1 IVNDAAGRQARKP
14 LAIEVGPPPPPLS
27 IRTETLPQAV
37 QGLPYNASF
46 EASGGIGPY
55 VWNIES
61 GALPDGLTM
70 NAAGVITGRAT
81 TSGAT
86 SFVIRVRDSL
96 GTASSKSLFLIV
108 TAPPPPLVIQTISL
122 PETTAERP
130 YTQNLQASGGIP
142 PYNWSIASGSLGSG
156 LNLSASGLI
165 SGTPA
170 SAGTSVFFV
179 RAPIW
184 RKKPET

>member
-61 GALPDGLTM
+61 GALPDDLTM

-81 TSGAT
+81 THGAT

-96 GTASSKSLFLIV
+96 GTASTKSLFLIV
-108 TAPPPPLVIQTISL
+108 TAPPPPLGIKKIYF
-122 PETTAERP
+122 PETRTERRHP
-130 YTQNLQASGGIP
+130 KN
-142 PYNWSIASGSLGSG
+142 
-156 LNLSASGLI
+156 
-165 SGTPA
+165 
-170 SAGTSVFFV
+170 
-179 RAPIW
+179 
-184 RKKPET
+184 